1 MRSLPE
7 RFDILIVGAGPAGIT
22 AAIRLL
28 EMGHTVGLIEQA
40 VFPRQQIGE
49 SLSPGIRNIFA
60 YLGTDELLDDDRYL
74 NSIPAR
80 VHWDTEA
87 PVYIGAEQRGSGI
100 IVDRGY
106 LDQQLLAFAQGKGLH
121 VFQPAKLM
129 SSFHDEGLWNLNI
142 KTGSFLR
149 TVYSHVV
156 LDARGR
162 KGSQLHERL
171 ETAPPSVAIWTHI
184 PAQIMPAESR
194 IEAVEDGW
202 FWGSPVS
209 GNQYRVMAFTDS
221 DAVKGKNLSS
231 HFSKMLGKAGL
242 FDAVK
247 DQLEGRDLQTC
258 PVTSFVHTQPW
269 DRQFIKIGE
278 AAFTLDP
285 LSSTGV
291 EKAMRFAMQTSVA
304 VHTLLRYKE
313 PAVAQAFYE
322 EKLIESAANHAH
334 WTAAY
339 YASSRFSKEGFS
351 FWEKRI
357 KFQLND
363 LKVSNPFT
371 QRFYTKFNQPI
382 PVYESRKPPAIPVN
396 PLMDY
401 LWNKPVRLSPRLV
414 YSNEFA
420 VTGDRIEI
428 KQAVNHPNLE
438 QPIIYLNQIELNP
451 LLSQLSEGIT
461 YGGLIE
467 NWNKSLAM
475 EDTKKVVTFLWSHAI
490 FISD

>member
-1 MRSLPE
+1 
-7 RFDILIVGAGPAGIT
+7 
-22 AAIRLL
+22 
-28 EMGHTVGLIEQA
+28 
-40 VFPRQQIGE
+40 
-49 SLSPGIRNIFA
+49 
-60 YLGTDELLDDDRYL
+60 
-74 NSIPAR
+74 
-80 VHWDTEA
+80 
-87 PVYIGAEQRGSGI
+87 
-100 IVDRGY
+100 
-106 LDQQLLAFAQGKGLH
+106 
-121 VFQPAKLM
+121 
-129 SSFHDEGLWNLNI
+129 
-142 KTGSFLR
+142 
-149 TVYSHVV
+149 
-156 LDARGR
+156 
-162 KGSQLHERL
+162 
-171 ETAPPSVAIWTHI
+171 
-184 PAQIMPAESR
+184 
-194 IEAVEDGW
+194 
-202 FWGSPVS
+202 
-209 GNQYRVMAFTDS
+209 
-221 DAVKGKNLSS
+221 
-231 HFSKMLGKAGL
+231 
-242 FDAVK
+242 
-247 DQLEGRDLQTC
+247 
-258 PVTSFVHTQPW
+258 
-269 DRQFIKIGE
+269 
-278 AAFTLDP
+278 
-285 LSSTGV
+285 
-291 EKAMRFAMQTSVA
+291 MQTAIA

-357 KFQLND
+357 NFQLND
-363 LKVSNPFT
+363 SKVCNEFT
-371 QRFYTKFNQPI
+371 QSFHRKFNQRN
-382 PVYESRKPPAIPVN
+382 PVYEGKKPPAIPVN